1 MAFQI
6 ASPLLD
12 ACVLSLLEHEDAY
25 GYSLTQGIQE
35 VIDVSDSTMYP
46 VLRRLQ
52 KENYLETYDKP
63 FQGRNRR
70 YYKLTILGAQK
81 LEIYRLEWKMYRMQI
96 EKLLQLTETKS
107 AKTGVTPTAKSDSE
121 STGETVQQELQ
132 GKKAET
138 KEVLQEEKPSSE
150 NRVSKGKGKTK
161 KDLVIKKEA
170 IQIKNMLEAEDA
182 EHDDK

>member
-25 GYSLTQGIQE
+25 GYSLTQGIQK

-52 KENYLETYDKP
+52 KENYLETYDRP

-70 YYKLTILGAQK
+70 YYKLTELGAQK
-81 LEIYRLEWKMYRMQI
+81 LAVYRIEWNMYKMQV
-96 EKLLQLTETKS
+96 EKLLQIIPEEVSSIKVDES
-107 AKTGVTPTAKSDSE
+107 ASE
-121 STGETVQQELQ
+121 IVV
-132 GKKAET
+132 
-138 KEVLQEEKPSSE
+138 KEDDEEEEKMYE
-150 NRVSKGKGKTK
+150 N
-161 KDLVIKKEA
+161 E
-170 IQIKNMLEAEDA
+170 
-182 EHDDK
+182 

>member
-25 GYSLTQGIQE
+25 GYSLTQGIQK

-52 KENYLETYDKP
+52 KENYLETYDRP

-70 YYKLTILGAQK
+70 YYKLTELGAQK
-81 LEIYRLEWKMYRMQI
+81 LAVYRIEWNMYKMQV
-96 EKLLQLTETKS
+96 EKLLQIIPEEVS
-107 AKTGVTPTAKSDSE
+107 AIKVDESVSE
-121 STGETVQQELQ
+121 IAV
-132 GKKAET
+132 
-138 KEVLQEEKPSSE
+138 KEDDEEEEKMYE
-150 NRVSKGKGKTK
+150 N
-161 KDLVIKKEA
+161 E
-170 IQIKNMLEAEDA
+170 
-182 EHDDK
+182 